1 MSIELLTSVF
11 FELDIVSNFVSVVS
25 DTFTLIVGFV
35 AIGIPLSIQ
44 IASGITEK
52 YDSSL
57 LAERLTKGSFVQPTS
72 IIVASI
78 IYIFLSIY
86 LKATVKDG
94 TSHLSQELE
103 TILVSILIIIFFWT
117 VTAATW
123 FYLRL
128 YRRTLVTTEIYI
140 RDFLMLNDSLFVRA
154 IIKLVVLS
162 KLESYFTKLKI
173 TNDGNYFYFSTISST
188 KLGYVSAGLEVLI
201 EQLKNKSW
209 ESNFVEILFSFHKRI
224 VKTYF
229 DAQIPQARLS
239 EIDVKFIKLYWDAL
253 VRITRVSR
261 EAEDAKL
268 SFHSQRLLAQMISHI
283 VHHPQYNTLVA
294 ESYSLTSDNRIN
306 WSSDL
311 YEIARWQGLQSGKGI
326 DLVLECEWF
335 HDVFGIF
342 NHVNIRGE
350 LNGVLTATRT
360 VVDIFNI
367 VAQDH
372 PYKIL
377 TVYKNI
383 SENLNGHLH
392 SDHIFYQPM
401 DKRKRWMFDF
411 WRDFNN
417 TEYTIDKLSDF
428 EDKIR
433 SLSNGR
439 AYLKY
444 GEFPVSTPLNDE
456 DIGLALT
463 AIESESLY
471 DDIFLRYMKRIGWE
485 MAAWFA
491 FYQRWQ
497 ELYDCLEWKQP
508 RESSACYLG
517 ESLFASST
525 TELLDLIFR
534 DFDYIEDHHRFHDRY
549 DISAFVFRAVLYQL
563 CYFSERGSGVGLL
576 YNYGTYV
583 DGVKQKSILLNLI
596 AQRDNIKFVGFD
608 EELLTSVIDNI
619 NSSIK
624 GIDERVLRDI
634 LGKPIELG
642 NWVILK
648 DSLVKGWHENSEL
661 LGILNVRYVTEIL
674 NNDACVLMHSVE
686 RKYLF
691 DSYGHQD
698 YFKHWGRCSVNN
710 LFKQLYNRIYDVAK
724 TGSLADI
731 VIDCVVVFSTKNT
744 LENLGFKVAERHI
757 WTHEKCSKSFGYIA
771 ESESTLV
778 IDNKN
783 VVINLSLN
791 PLWSEFNSPVFSYFI
806 DNNQAQ
812 VELKAEVFY
821 EIVLKNDSGVL
832 VI

>member
-1 MSIELLTSVF
+1 MSIELLTSVLL
-11 FELDIVSNFVSVVS
+11 ELGIVSNFVNVVS

-44 IASGITEK
+44 IASGVTEK

-78 IYIFLSIY
+78 IYIFLSLY
-86 LKATVKDG
+86 LKTTVKDSS
-94 TSHLSQELE
+94 SHLSQELV
-103 TILVSILIIIFFWT
+103 TNLVTLLLFIFFWT
-117 VTAATW
+117 VTAAAW
-123 FYLRL
+123 FYIRL
-128 YRRTLVTTEIYI
+128 YRRTLVTTEVYI
-140 RDFLMLNDSLFVRA
+140 RDFLMLNNSLFVRA

-162 KLESYFTKLKI
+162 KQGAYFTKLKRK
-173 TNDGNYFYFSTISST
+173 NDGSYFYYSKISSN

-229 DAQIPQARLS
+229 DAQSPQVRLS

-335 HDVFGIF
+335 RDVFGIF
-342 NHVNIRGE
+342 NHVNMRGE

-392 SDHIFYQPM
+392 SNYIFYQPT
-401 DKRKRWMFDF
+401 DKRKRWILKF

-433 SLSNGR
+433 SLSNGG

-444 GEFPVSTPLNDE
+444 GEFSVSTPLNDE
-456 DIGLALT
+456 DIGLSLK
-463 AIESESLY
+463 AIDSESLY

-485 MAAWFA
+485 MAARFA

-497 ELYDCLEWKQP
+497 EFYDCLEWKQP

-517 ESLFASST
+517 QSLFASSA

-534 DFDYIEDHHRFHDRY
+534 DFDYIEEHHRFHDRY
-549 DISAFVFRAVLYQL
+549 EISAFVFRAVLYQL
-563 CYFSERGSGVGLL
+563 CYFSSRGNVVGLV
-576 YNYGTYV
+576 YNDGTYE
-583 DGVKQKSILLNLI
+583 DGEKQKSILLNLI
-596 AQRDNIKFVGFD
+596 KQREHVKFVGFD
-608 EELLTSVIDNI
+608 EKVLTSVMDDI

-634 LGKPIELG
+634 LGKPIDLG

-648 DSLVKGWHENSEL
+648 DSLVKGWQENSEL

-674 NNDACVLMHSVE
+674 NNDTCILTRSIK
-686 RKYLF
+686 RKYLI
-691 DSYGHQD
+691 DSNGQKEDFYHC
-698 YFKHWGRCSVNN
+698 GRFLVDN
-710 LFKQLYNRIYDVAK
+710 LFQKLYSCLYDVAK
-724 TGSLADI
+724 TGSLTDI
-731 VIDCVVVFSTKNT
+731 IIDCVVVFSSKKT
-744 LENLGFKVAERHI
+744 LGNLGFKIGERNI
-757 WTHEKCSKSFGYIA
+757 WVHEKCSKSFGYLA
-771 ESESTLV
+771 DDEKTLV

-783 VVINLSLN
+783 VAINLSLN
-791 PLWSEFNSPVFSYFI
+791 PLWSEFSSAVFSYFI
-806 DNNQAQ
+806 DTNEDE
-812 VELKAEVFY
+812 VELKVEVFY
-821 EIVLKNDSGVL
+821 EIALKNDSGVL